1 MTVSIS
7 DGIFNSKLRYCL
19 PLFCNVWTENDQN
32 QRFTAFT
39 KSDSNKLQV
48 LQNKVLRVMT
58 GLNRYTPT
66 ATLLSTS
73 NELSINQ
80 MAAFHTL
87 LAVHKAVKAGKP
99 KYISKKL
106 ILKLPNAENIFP
118 QRQSNTITTE
128 KTHLSLSKGA
138 FCERG
143 KKLWN
148 SMPLE
153 IRSTDSYN
161 LFKTKMKKWVRQ
173 YVPIKP
179 P

>member
-1 MTVSIS
+1 M
-7 DGIFNSKLRYCL
+7 
-19 PLFCNVWTENDQN
+19 
-32 QRFTAFT
+32 
-39 KSDSNKLQV
+39 